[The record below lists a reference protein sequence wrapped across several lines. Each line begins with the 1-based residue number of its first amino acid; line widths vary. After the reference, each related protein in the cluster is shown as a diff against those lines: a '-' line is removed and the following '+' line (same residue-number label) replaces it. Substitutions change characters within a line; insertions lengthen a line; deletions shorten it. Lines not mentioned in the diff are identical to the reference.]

1 MLLYIYTIIYKII
14 HNTFMQQKKD
24 FRRSLFFVCKGI
36 RICNLILHGRNRKD
50 HYRFGL

>member
-24 FRRSLFFVCKGI
+24 FRRSLFLFVRELEFVI
-36 RICNLILHGRNRKD
+36 
-50 HYRFGL
+50 